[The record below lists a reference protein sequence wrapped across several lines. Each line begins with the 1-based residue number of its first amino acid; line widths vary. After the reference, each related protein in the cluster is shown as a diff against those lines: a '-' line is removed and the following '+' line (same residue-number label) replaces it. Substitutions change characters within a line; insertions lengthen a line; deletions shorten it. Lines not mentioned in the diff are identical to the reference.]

1 MRVYIVTAIV
11 FNVFGGVYV
20 AVYFFGFREGY
31 EVEVVLEDSIG
42 RVVDFFDV
50 IVEGFYIGIGI
61 VILGVF
67 VGFLI
72 CR

>member
-1 MRVYIVTAIV
+1 MRVYIVAAIV

-20 AVYFFGFREGY
+20 AVYFFSFREGY

>member
-1 MRVYIVTAIV
+1 MRVYIVAAIV

-50 IVEGFYIGIGI
+50 IVEGFNIGIGI